1 MVMTTMMRKTFLAV
15 VACGLFGL
23 SACSTESVAPN
34 GLLADSDAIDQVA
47 DYEFSMAAVID
58 GAGIGA
64 ARLPDELQLTA
75 DQKAEIAALH
85 DAFKA
90 AHADEI
96 AALREIDQQLRQ
108 LRRSGGTREEI
119 QALLAEA
126 HEIRQGLSDDFAALQ
141 DAIWQIYTAEQK
153 AWIEAHK
160 PKVCDR
166 NGPPQL
172 TEAQI
177 AQIRALKQ
185 AFAESVA
192 DELVAIKAAHQEA
205 RAAKQAGASAEEIRA
220 IMEGVKDEM
229 EAIRQAEIRLHDA
242 IMEVLT
248 PEQRANWCIVRQR
261 VAPGPRGPGGP

>member
-1 MVMTTMMRKTFLAV
+1 MGMTMMRKTFLTV

-23 SACSTESVAPN
+23 NACSTEPVAPN
-34 GLLADSDAIDQVA
+34 DLLAEIDAIDQVA

-75 DQKAEIAALH
+75 EQKAEIAALH

-90 AHADEI
+90 AHEDEI

-108 LRRSGGTREEI
+108 LRRSGGTREEF
-119 QALLAEA
+119 QALQAEA
-126 HEIRQGLSDDFAALQ
+126 HEIRAGLAEDFDALQ
-141 DAIWQIYTAEQK
+141 EAIWAIYTAEQK

-166 NGPPQL
+166 DGAPQL
-172 TEAQI
+172 SEEQI

-185 AFAESVA
+185 AFTEAVA
-192 DELVAIKAAHQEA
+192 DELAAIKAAHQEA
-205 RAAKQAGASAEEIRA
+205 RAAKQAGATPEQIRA
-220 IMEGVKDEM
+220 ILESVKDEM

-248 PEQRANWCIVRQR
+248 PDQRARWCIVRAR
-261 VAPGPRGPGGP
+261 VAPGPRGPGRP

>member
-15 VACGLFGL
+15 AAFALMGLG
-23 SACSTESVAPN
+23 ACSRDPVAPN
-34 GLLADSDAIDQVA
+34 DFLAESDAIGLTS
-47 DYEFSMAAVID
+47 DYEFTSAAVID

-85 DAFKA
+85 ETFKA
-90 AHADEI
+90 EHADEL
-96 AALREIDQQLRQ
+96 AALREIDQQIRQ
-108 LRRSGGTREEI
+108 LRRSDGSRD
-119 QALLAEA
+119 QVRALLQEA
-126 HEIRQGLSDDFAALQ
+126 HEILAGLRDDFTALQ
-141 DAIWQIYTAEQK
+141 EAIWAVYTAEQK

-166 NGPPQL
+166 NGPPRL

-185 AFAESVA
+185 AFAEAVD
-192 DELVAIKAAHQEA
+192 DELAAIKAAHQEA

-220 IMEGVKDEM
+220 ILQGVKDEM
-229 EAIRQAEIRLHDA
+229 EAVRQAEIRLHNA
-242 IMEVLT
+242 IMDVLT
-248 PEQRANWCIVRQR
+248 PEQRANWCIVRAR
-261 VAPGPRGPGGP
+261 VAPGPDGRS